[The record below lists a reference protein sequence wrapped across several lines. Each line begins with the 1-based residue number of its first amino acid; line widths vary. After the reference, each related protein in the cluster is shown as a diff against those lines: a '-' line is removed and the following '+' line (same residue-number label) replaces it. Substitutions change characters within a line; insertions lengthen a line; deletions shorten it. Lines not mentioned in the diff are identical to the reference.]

1 MSFFGKTDVQGI
13 IYLSLALFFS
23 VSLGTYSP
31 LDPSLNT
38 LGQQPIQNYC
48 GYIGSFLSD
57 LFYQG
62 FGAGAFFIVFILIKL
77 SFTTFSGKKILKYQH
92 HVLDL
97 TLLCSICASL
107 SLFLPETRL
116 FQNHITAGG
125 ATGLMI
131 THSLIPLFHKT
142 GTIILLA
149 SCLICCLI
157 AKTHQP
163 VRYYLQHGFNI
174 LKLSLSG
181 TQNVISYF
189 FKNWRKIKSVDLP
202 PITFHSNSEETDF
215 HSEDVASLP
224 EETQEVTAPSLSF
237 QQTFPDEWKKP
248 TVQMLPAI
256 PKNTFRISSQEIH
269 QQTQKLQD
277 KLAQFAVTGEMV
289 DIKSGPAVTLFE
301 FRPADSVKVG
311 KITQLADDLS
321 MALSAE
327 SLRIIAPIP
336 GRDVVG
342 IEASNSSREMV
353 YFKELVK
360 DNLFSNHSWE
370 LPLVIGRHAEGAPC
384 IQELTQIPH
393 LLVAGSTGSGKSVF
407 ITSLLSGLLMYH
419 SPETLRLILVD
430 PKQVDLASFSDIPH
444 LLFPPIVNTSKALD
458 ALQWT
463 IREMDKRY
471 RSLNQFQAR
480 GIKMFNYIISQLSKE
495 EKAQHESAIVNEK
508 EDYYYEPLPYICIV
522 VEEFGDLMASPKKNQ
537 VEQAVVRLAQMA
549 RACGIHLILAMQS
562 PRKDVVTGL
571 IKTNI
576 PGRISFKVASKI
588 DSRVILDESG
598 AERLLAKGDMLFS
611 TPGSSKIKRCHGAYM
626 SEEEIKIVVDHWK
639 QQGSPQYRTLNQ
651 MENENFNIHSTPWSE
666 NAEDTE
672 KYLEIRS
679 YVASLKTVS
688 TSSLQRKFRLGYP
701 RAARMMEKF
710 EEEGIVGPA
719 HGSKPREVLHNK

>member
-57 LFYQG
+57 LLYQG
-62 FGAGAFFIVFILIKL
+62 FGVGAFFLVFILLKL
-77 SFTTFSGKKILKYQH
+77 SFTTFSGKKILNYQH
-92 HVLDL
+92 HIVDF

-107 SLFLPETRL
+107 SLFFPEIRF

-125 ATGLMI
+125 AVGLMI
-131 THSLIPLFHKT
+131 THSLIPFFHTT
-142 GTIILLA
+142 GAVIVLA
-149 SCLICCLI
+149 SSVICCLMT
-157 AKTHQP
+157 KTHQP
-163 VRYYLQHGFNI
+163 LRYYLQRGVRI
-174 LKLSLSG
+174 LKFVLSG
-181 TQNVISYF
+181 TQNLVSSS
-189 FKNWRKIKSVDLP
+189 FKNLRKAKSMELP
-202 PITFHSNSEETDF
+202 PITFHSDHEETDF

-224 EETQEVTAPSLSF
+224 EETQESVPLNF
-237 QQTFPDEWKKP
+237 QQTFPNDWEKP
-248 TVQMLPAI
+248 SSQMLPAV
-256 PKNTFRISSQEIH
+256 PKNTFKISHQEI
-269 QQTQKLQD
+269 QEQTQKLQD
-277 KLAQFAVTGEMV
+277 KLAQFAISGEMV

-327 SLRIIAPIP
+327 SIRIIAPIP

-353 YFKELVK
+353 YFKEIVK
-360 DNLFSNHSWE
+360 DPLFSNHSWE
-370 LPLVIGRHAEGAPC
+370 LPLVIGRYVEGTPC
-384 IQELTQIPH
+384 IQELSQIPH

-407 ITSLLSGLLMYH
+407 ITSLISGLLMYH

-430 PKQVDLASFSDIPH
+430 PKQVDLTSFNDIPH

-458 ALQWT
+458 TLHWAIQ
-463 IREMDKRY
+463 EMNKRY

-480 GIKMFNYIISQLSKE
+480 GIKSFNQIVSQLSE
-495 EKAQHESAIVNEK
+495 EEQAQHETSVVNEK
-508 EDYYYEPLPYICIV
+508 EDYYYKPLPYICIV

-537 VEQAVVRLAQMA
+537 VEQSVVRLAQMA

-611 TPGSSKIKRCHGAYM
+611 TPGSSKVKRCHGAYM
-626 SEEEIKIVVDHWK
+626 SEQEIKVIVDHWK
-639 QQGSPQYRTLNQ
+639 EQGSPQYRTLHQ
-651 MENENFNIHSTPWSE
+651 MENENFDIHSTPWSE
-666 NAEDTE
+666 DSEDME